1 MGLGDILL
9 RRRSRAIWADPAR
22 TRMTLESFA
31 RTEEDGGRDIAT
43 AARRVHDSELAGHLE
58 RHAKDELKHAELFRR
73 RARARQPSAD
83 AALAEAEVT
92 SDKAYDLTRGRPSSE
107 VDAHGFFT
115 LGLLDELGEVPYVA
129 MLHVAERRAAGLFS
143 LHAELTKH
151 DPETNAIFEE
161 ILRDENY
168 HVAWTGSMLERWE
181 GEGRADEVKKAL
193 KEARTSRFMGAWKR
207 AGARGGVVFGRVL
220 MTVFYFTLM
229 LPFGLV
235 ARMRGAPAATWQT
248 RPAPSAV
255 EGDPLGRAKSQ
266 A

>member
-1 MGLGDILL
+1 
-9 RRRSRAIWADPAR
+9 
-22 TRMTLESFA
+22 
-31 RTEEDGGRDIAT
+31 
-43 AARRVHDSELAGHLE
+43 
-58 RHAKDELKHAELFRR
+58 
-73 RARARQPSAD
+73 
-83 AALAEAEVT
+83 
-92 SDKAYDLTRGRPSSE
+92 
-107 VDAHGFFT
+107 
-115 LGLLDELGEVPYVA
+115 
-129 MLHVAERRAAGLFS
+129 
-143 LHAELTKH
+143 
-151 DPETNAIFEE
+151 
-161 ILRDENY
+161 
-168 HVAWTGSMLERWE
+168 MLERWE

>member
-1 MGLGDILL
+1 MGLGRIML

-22 TRMTLESFA
+22 TLMTLESFA

-58 RHAKDELKHAELFRR
+58 RHAKDELKHADLFRR
-73 RARARQPSAD
+73 RARVLAEATEV
-83 AALAEAEVT
+83 AVAEAEVT
-92 SDKAYDLTRGRPSSE
+92 SDKAYDLMRGRPSSE

-129 MLHVAERRAAGLFS
+129 MLHVAEQRAADLFTM
-143 LHAELTKH
+143 HAELTTG
-151 DPETNAIFEE
+151 DSETHAVFEE

-168 HVAWTGSMLERWE
+168 HVAWTRTMLDRWE
-181 GEGRADEVKKAL
+181 GEGRTEEVRRAL
-193 KEARTSRFMGAWKR
+193 KDARTSSFMGAWKR
-207 AGARGGVVFGRVL
+207 TGARGGVVFGRVL
-220 MTVFYFTLM
+220 MTLFYFTLM

-235 ARMRGAPAATWQT
+235 ARLRGAPAARWQT
-248 RPAPSAV
+248 RPSPGGT
-255 EGDPLGRAKSQ
+255 EGDALSRVKSQ